1 MTGRTTTRPDGT
13 DPAAATSS
21 AQHVTGQHVTTM
33 SVALADPAAGP
44 FGVVL
49 GRQPGRD
56 RPGQRRDWH
65 AVRAALERLA
75 EQRERLGRGDRQD
88 QAGHRD
94 RDRGHL
100 QDRDRHERD
109 GR

>member
-1 MTGRTTTRPDGT
+1 VRPAHAGRLD
-13 DPAAATSS
+13 A
-21 AQHVTGQHVTTM
+21 
-33 SVALADPAAGP
+33 
-44 FGVVL
+44 VL

-75 EQRERLGRGDRQD
+75 EQRERLRRGDRQD
-88 QAGHRD
+88 RPAHHHD
-94 RDRGHL
+94 RDRPHR
-100 QDRDRHERD
+100 QDRGRHERD